1 MNHIYRIVKNHK
13 TGLWTVASEI
23 ARSAGSAASSTL
35 VAGVSGLL
43 LVGAPLVMAADPP
56 LPTATVVN
64 GSTANVYMAPNQ
76 KTTVVNIAAPSATGL
91 STNTYSKFNVDAGGL
106 VLNNATVNAGVT
118 TQSQLAGQLLANPN
132 LVLSARIILNQ
143 VLAGGE
149 RSSLMGFTEVAGAK
163 ADVLVANLNG
173 ITCAGCG
180 FINTDRLTM
189 TTGMPNVGNAG
200 GLTSVTVQ
208 NGDILVTGTGLNV
221 SGVELLNLVARSIK
235 LEGPVNANDLRVYAG
250 AATHQFASSGE
261 QGVPSSTVISSTATE
276 AQVGSVAY
284 AIDSTLLGGMYANTI
299 RLVSTDAGVGVRML
313 GEVAATAADF
323 TLTAAGKVEMSGK
336 VSAARDVAVTSSVSG
351 SAIELTNAAI
361 SAERNIQVAATQGDA
376 SVAGGQLFASNNLAI
391 SAQNLTDTATNHPQV
406 SNNERFAGN
415 ALTVSTSGA
424 TSLSETVWRAQEHL
438 AVNAGTLTT
447 APQTKLGSDNT
458 MSLVTEG
465 NMTLGQGQ
473 IKAQG
478 DLSLEAKGAGV
489 MSVSADGGQGIQTV
503 TGKLDLKAGTLTNA
517 GQIQAQRASALAVG
531 TLNNSGNLLLSM
543 QPERLDADTISVEGT
558 LTNSGKVLS
567 AGNST
572 YVASDVVN
580 TSTGVIQSTKS
591 TSVTANSLVN
601 DNIISLAT
609 EAGASPTSA
618 LQISQVTNRD
628 TIQSTGHVSL
638 AANNLVNDSKII
650 LQSADFHVTNTR
662 LTTASSV
669 IQTPGNFNLTGETLT
684 LENHGAIVRGNLQ
697 GGGTVNVQLGSG
709 FTNGA
714 TVYSGGDL
722 NFNAASINNTNVGAM
737 AAQGTMTMVAE
748 RGDLINKGALY
759 AGRDLNLTAKG
770 TAGDGSNGAIQN
782 LLDFSLVDY
791 RLLGRN
797 WNGGDATNAWNIA
810 GNFIEMGR
818 DVSTYGTIDAGR
830 SIGFTAQ
837 TVVNSS
843 QVNAAGNIAVTAG
856 VFLNQVQGGDSRAW
870 TGRLDLYKSMQDA
883 GFYSFPHKT
892 KLDIYT
898 KTWHEDQ
905 YFSAG
910 NPLYDALNKPQMT
923 ANGILSIA
931 NFSDARNL
939 GGVLQAK
946 QIDIATA
953 QSGATF
959 LNDDLALQTKSYRE
973 YWEDYKKYILL
984 GPLTSA
990 SDSRQSYSLVYT
1002 LAGRDSVPAGAAWTG
1017 DASSDARRIPTWAN
1031 GTRSVDPIYGASIKA
1046 NTLNA
1051 SGFALTN
1058 QGSPLA
1064 PAVTPEGPGTAA
1076 ANEAT
1081 LPFPGLILTLPANP
1095 NGYFVPNRNPA
1106 SRFLVEVNPNFNPG
1120 GSTLGSDYLTEKL
1133 GLKPDETIKR
1143 LGDDSYE
1150 AFLVQQQLIAQTGQ
1164 GLLDGAANLAEV
1176 MSGLMDNAVA
1186 QAGELGLTYGQAPTA
1201 EQLGKLTENIVWM
1214 VETIVDGQKVLAPVV
1229 FLAPATVASIE
1240 RGANIVADDMTL
1252 QVTALTNTGGT
1263 LEGKNSL
1270 AVTSEGDITNTSGTI
1285 KGGNVSLAST
1295 SGSIVNKT
1303 FSEGSG
1309 NDAGFQTTIGKT
1321 ASIQSTGDLSLNAAK
1336 NITNLGAQMSAGG
1349 NASLNAG
1356 DAITFDTIEN
1366 KTTTTATKSFGG
1378 GGLAGFETTTQ
1389 TTVDQVK
1396 SGLTV
1401 GGNLQAKAANDITL
1415 AGTDAN
1421 IAGDA
1426 DMKAGGNLNIVARE
1440 NTVTTKTKSEMAGMG
1455 VGGGVYGM
1463 TETETN
1469 SFSSRN
1475 VGSTL
1480 NIGGNANL
1488 EAEKTLTI
1496 QGSKLNVGGDTAIS
1510 ATDVQVLAGKDLDR
1524 STTVTK
1530 TTSFLQIEDVGGGE
1544 SSGSYAGS
1552 QSQSG
1557 SGSEA
1562 GTQASA
1568 GNGEAGASASASG
1581 SASAGASAGAGA
1593 SYANSAGVT
1602 LAKTKTTTESSLSQ
1616 RSVGSELNLGGN
1628 VTINA
1633 KKTVTLQGS
1642 ELNAAGNVDL
1652 NAKNVQ
1658 LLAAQNIEERSFKEV
1673 TARLGLYAS
1682 TENQASASAD
1692 ASAEASGSAQAG
1704 ASASQSGQSAN
1715 AGASVEGSASA
1726 QAGAQ
1731 AGASSSNTVDV
1742 LRVDTKE
1749 SESRKVTNTGSAIRS
1764 GGNMNINVTDTLR
1777 TVGSTI
1783 EAEGDVALKA
1793 KNMIFEAALDTEYSK
1808 ESTSTTR
1815 AGLYLDAGAGA
1826 EAKAEA
1832 SAGAKAGASA
1842 GNSGMGAEAGAS
1854 ANAEAKAEAK
1864 AEAGAKVGAGIQVKD
1879 TRSTTESGSTTSV
1892 TSAIISRSG
1901 SVSRTAQGLIRDV
1914 GTTIEAA
1921 TDFNQSANRIESLAA
1936 ENSQFTKTTNEET
1949 TARIGVYASA
1959 GASAEAEAS
1968 ASASAEASAG
1978 TGSPKAEAKAE
1989 AGASAEADSEAVV
2002 GLEMSLERKVDST
2015 SSRSTQAVTSTIRV
2029 GGNVNSDS
2037 KEATVLQG
2045 TNIEAGGAVNLS
2057 ASELEIQAA
2066 RNTEE
2071 TTSSS
2076 ETITARMAMKVGVG
2090 AKAEASAKA
2099 SSEDGA
2105 SANAEAGAGVR
2116 AGVEAQMGYSKEDSR
2131 DASTTAVVANISGG
2145 KININTTGKT
2155 TMEGTNLNA
2164 GAGGIQVA
2172 AESLDFKAARDTFE
2186 GSSSSLS
2193 VEASLKVQVT
2203 AGAGANT
2210 DAKANVS
2217 TDVANSSSSGSNAVV
2232 GSLNSEGGL
2241 TITTR
2246 GDTRLEGTQIN
2257 VAGDTN
2263 VAAGGDV
2270 KIEAARNTFEASSL
2284 SVSVSA
2290 GFDKDKSAANLNV
2303 GVEKS
2308 NESSSEAVVSNI
2320 STGGS
2325 LNISAGRN
2333 MTLEGTNIEAGGDA
2347 QLAAGGDVTF
2357 KEARNES
2364 TSSSLSVSVGIGTES
2379 DDEENQLAS
2388 KQTKT
2393 DTSKVEGSLGLGVE
2407 NSRSSQAVTGSIKAG
2422 NNLTVAAGGNATFV
2436 GTDLA
2441 AGNSAQVAAGGDVN
2455 FKAAEST
2462 SSGVSFGLEAS
2473 ASASTEE
2480 KRRLSDEDNKG
2491 DVETK
2496 KTQEAEGSL
2505 SLGVNNAT
2513 EQKGSNI
2520 SAGAGGIQVSSG
2532 GNVNLQGTQMQTDG
2546 AADITAAGKVTQTAA
2561 VSTSVGFGISVS
2573 GSMKN
2578 EETTGSV
2585 PDAADD
2591 KKDDAKADAKDDAKA
2606 DAKDDAKAD
2615 AKDDAKAD
2623 AKDDAK
2629 ADAKDD
2635 AKADAKD
2642 DAKDDKAGDDKKEAA
2657 AEDKKDDEP
2666 EVEKERAGKLG
2677 SLTLSASVGVVNT
2690 TINATG
2696 GSNVRSGITPSG
2708 PIPGVAMTLRGS
2720 VQSDGSLK
2728 ALVPVPGNLPA
2739 GKQVAATQPDGQP
2752 LPDWVKFDA
2761 ATGAISGTPPADF
2774 SGSVSIV
2781 VGVPQADGSVR
2792 KIGVQF

>member
-1 MNHIYRIVKNHK
+1 MR
-13 TGLWTVASEI
+13 
-23 ARSAGSAASSTL
+23 
-35 VAGVSGLL
+35 
-43 LVGAPLVMAADPP
+43 
-56 LPTATVVN
+56 
-64 GSTANVYMAPNQ
+64 
-76 KTTVVNIAAPSATGL
+76 
-91 STNTYSKFNVDAGGL
+91 
-106 VLNNATVNAGVT
+106 
-118 TQSQLAGQLLANPN
+118 
-132 LVLSARIILNQ
+132 
-143 VLAGGE
+143 
-149 RSSLMGFTEVAGAK
+149 
-163 ADVLVANLNG
+163 
-173 ITCAGCG
+173 
-180 FINTDRLTM
+180 
-189 TTGMPNVGNAG
+189 
-200 GLTSVTVQ
+200 
-208 NGDILVTGTGLNV
+208 
-221 SGVELLNLVARSIK
+221 
-235 LEGPVNANDLRVYAG
+235 
-250 AATHQFASSGE
+250 
-261 QGVPSSTVISSTATE
+261 
-276 AQVGSVAY
+276 
-284 AIDSTLLGGMYANTI
+284 
-299 RLVSTDAGVGVRML
+299 
-313 GEVAATAADF
+313 
-323 TLTAAGKVEMSGK
+323 
-336 VSAARDVAVTSSVSG
+336 
-351 SAIELTNAAI
+351 
-361 SAERNIQVAATQGDA
+361 
-376 SVAGGQLFASNNLAI
+376 
-391 SAQNLTDTATNHPQV
+391 
-406 SNNERFAGN
+406 
-415 ALTVSTSGA
+415 
-424 TSLSETVWRAQEHL
+424 
-438 AVNAGTLTT
+438 
-447 APQTKLGSDNT
+447 
-458 MSLVTEG
+458 
-465 NMTLGQGQ
+465 
-473 IKAQG
+473 
-478 DLSLEAKGAGV
+478 
-489 MSVSADGGQGIQTV
+489 
-503 TGKLDLKAGTLTNA
+503 GTLTND
-517 GQIQAQRASALAVG
+517 G
-531 TLNNSGNLLLSM
+531 T
-543 QPERLDADTISVEGT
+543 I
-558 LTNSGKVLS
+558 LS
-567 AGNST
+567 AGNSS
-572 YVASDVVN
+572 YVASDVRN
-580 TSTGVIQSTKS
+580 TSTGVIQSTQS
-591 TSVTANSLVN
+591 TSMTANTLVN
-601 DNIISLAT
+601 DNVISLAT
-609 EAGASPTSA
+609 AAGATSTSA
-618 LQISQVTNRD
+618 LNIGSVTNND

-638 AANNLVNDSKII
+638 VGNDLVNNSKIV
-650 LQSADFHVTNTR
+650 LQSGDFDVANTR
-662 LTTASSV
+662 LTNANSV
-669 IQTPGNFNLTGETLT
+669 IQTQGDFSLTGQTLVFDNT
-684 LENHGAIVRGNLQ
+684 AAIIRGNLA
-697 GGGTVNVQLGSG
+697 GSG
-709 FTNGA
+709 SVDIDLSSDFINTA

-722 NFNAASINNTNVGAM
+722 NFNAASINNTNVAAM
-737 AAQGTMTMVAE
+737 AAQGNMALVAE
-748 RGDLINKGALY
+748 RGDLVNKGALY
-759 AGRDLNLTAKG
+759 AGRNMNLTAQG
-770 TAGDGSNGAIQN
+770 TAGDGSNGTIQN
-782 LLDFSLVDY
+782 LLDYTLVNY
-791 RLLGRN
+791 RLLGKN
-797 WNGGDATNAWNIA
+797 WNGGYSVGWNIA
-810 GNFIEMGR
+810 SDMVETGR
-818 DVSTYGTIDAGR
+818 DVTSYGTIDSGE
-830 SIGFTAQ
+830 SIVFTAK
-837 TVVNSS
+837 TVINSS
-843 QVNAAGNIAVTAG
+843 QVNAAGNISVNAG
-856 VFLNQVQGGDSRAW
+856 TFLNQVQGGDSRSW
-870 TGRLDLYKSMQDA
+870 SGRLDLLKTKQDNSY
-883 GFYSFPHKT
+883 YSFPDDYR
-892 KLDIYT
+892 LDVYNM
-898 KTWHEDQ
+898 TWHVDQ

-910 NPLYDALNKPQMT
+910 NPLYDVLNKPQMT
-923 ANGILSIA
+923 ANGILAIS
-931 NFSDARNL
+931 NFADAKNL

-946 QIDIATA
+946 QIDISTS
-953 QSGATF
+953 QLGASF
-959 LNDDLALQTKSYRE
+959 LNDDLSLQKKSYRE
-973 YWEDYKKYILL
+973 YWEHYTHYIAL
-984 GPLTSA
+984 GPATYEDNPLRNWSQTF
-990 SDSRQSYSLVYT
+990 T
-1002 LAGRDSVPAGAAWTG
+1002 TAGRDSFAFGAPSW
-1017 DASSDARRIPTWAN
+1017 SSGWVGA
-1031 GTRSVDPIYGASIKA
+1031 TRSADPIYGASIKA

-1058 QGSPLA
+1058 QGSPVA
-1064 PAVTPEGPGTAA
+1064 PAVTAEGPGTAVS
-1076 ANEAT
+1076 NEAT
-1081 LPFPGLILTLPANP
+1081 VPFPGLILTLPSNP

-1106 SRFLVEVNPNFNPG
+1106 SRYLVEVNPNFNPG

-1133 GLKPDETIKR
+1133 GLKPEETLKR

-1176 MSGLMDNAVA
+1176 MSDLMDGAVK
-1186 QAGELGLTYGQAPTA
+1186 QAGELGLTYGQAPTP

-1240 RGANIVADDMTL
+1240 RGANVVADDMTL
-1252 QVTALTNTGGT
+1252 QVTALTNMGGT
-1263 LEGKNSL
+1263 LEGKNTL

-1285 KGGNVSLAST
+1285 KGGNVSLTST
-1295 SGSIVNKT
+1295 TGSIVNKT

-1309 NDAGFQTTIGKT
+1309 NDAGYQTTIGKT

-1366 KTTTTATKSFGG
+1366 KTTTTTSRSFGG
-1378 GGLAGFETTTQ
+1378 GGLAGSETTTQ
-1389 TTVDQVK
+1389 STVNQVK

-1426 DMKAGGNLNIVARE
+1426 DIKAGGNLNIVARE
-1440 NTVTTKTKSEMAGMG
+1440 NTVTTQTKSQMAGMG

-1488 EAEKTLTI
+1488 EAEKTLTV
-1496 QGSKLNVGGDTAIS
+1496 QGSKLNVTGDTSIS
-1510 ATDVQVLAGKDLDR
+1510 AADVQVLAGKDLDR

-1530 TTSFLQIEDVGGGE
+1530 TTSFLQIENVGGGE
-1544 SSGSYAGS
+1544 ASGSYSGAE
-1552 QSQSG
+1552 SQSG
-1557 SGSEA
+1557 SSSEA
-1562 GTQASA
+1562 GAQASA
-1568 GNGEAGASASASG
+1568 GNGEASASASASG

-1628 VTINA
+1628 VKINA
-1633 KKTVTLQGS
+1633 KNTVTLQGS
-1642 ELNAAGNVDL
+1642 DINAAGNVDL

-1658 LLAAQNIEERSFKEV
+1658 MLAAQNIEERSFKEV

-1692 ASAEASGSAQAG
+1692 ASAEASGSAQAS
-1704 ASASQSGQSAN
+1704 ASASKSGQSAN
-1715 AGASVEGSASA
+1715 VGASVEGSASA

-1731 AGASSSNTVDV
+1731 AGASSNNTVDV

-1764 GGNMNINVTDTLR
+1764 GGNMNINVAETLR

-1783 EAEGDVALKA
+1783 EAEGNVDLKA
-1793 KNMIFEAALDTEYSK
+1793 KDMKFEAAQDTDYSR

-1815 AGLYLDAGAGA
+1815 AGLYLDAGANA

-1832 SAGAKAGASA
+1832 NAGAKAGANA
-1842 GNSGMGAEAGAS
+1842 GNSGLGAEAGAS
-1854 ANAEAKAEAK
+1854 ASAEAKAEAK

-1879 TRSTTESGSTTSV
+1879 TRSTTESGSSTAV

-1901 SVSRTAQGLIRDV
+1901 SVSRTAEGLIRDV

-1921 TDFNQSANRIESLAA
+1921 TDFNQSAKRIESLAA

-1949 TARIGVYASA
+1949 TARIGVYAGA
-1959 GASAEAEAS
+1959 GASGEAQAN

-1978 TGSPKAEAKAE
+1978 TGTPKGEAKAE
-1989 AGASAEADSEAVV
+1989 AGASAEADAEAVV
-2002 GLEMSLERKVDST
+2002 GLETSLERKVDST
-2015 SSRSTQAVTSTIRV
+2015 SSRSTQAVTSNIKV
-2029 GGNVNSDS
+2029 GGNVNSAS

-2057 ASELEIQAA
+2057 AAELEIQAA

-2076 ETITARMAMKVGVG
+2076 ETITARMAMKVGLG
-2090 AKAEASAKA
+2090 AKGEASAKA

-2131 DASTTAVVANISGG
+2131 DASTSAVVANISGG

-2164 GAGGIQVA
+2164 GAGGIEVA

-2186 GSSSSLS
+2186 SSSSSLS

-2210 DAKANVS
+2210 DVKANAS
-2217 TDVANSSSSGSNAVV
+2217 TDVSNSSSSGSNAVV

-2303 GVEKS
+2303 GVEKA

-2333 MTLEGTNIEAGGDA
+2333 MTLEGANIEAGGDA
-2347 QLAAGGDVTF
+2347 QLAAGGDITF

-2364 TSSSLSVSVGIGTES
+2364 SSSSLSVSVGIGTES

-2455 FKAAEST
+2455 FKAAESS
-2462 SSGVSFGLEAS
+2462 SSGFSVGVEAK

-2480 KRRLSDEDNKG
+2480 KRRLSDEDNTG

-2496 KTQEAEGSL
+2496 KTQEAEGSA
-2505 SLGVNNAT
+2505 SFGVNSAT

-2532 GNVNLQGTQMQTDG
+2532 RNVNLQGTQMQTDG
-2546 AADITAAGKVTQTAA
+2546 AADITAAGQVTQTAA
-2561 VSTSVGFGISVS
+2561 VSSSVGFGISVS

-2585 PDAADD
+2585 PDAADE
-2591 KKDDAKADAKDDAKA
+2591 KKDTEKNDDAKADAKDDAKA

-2642 DAKDDKAGDDKKEAA
+2642 DAKADANGEEDKKDAA
-2657 AEDKKDDEP
+2657 ADDKKDDEP
-2666 EVEKERAGKLG
+2666 EVEKERGAKLG
-2677 SLTLSASVGVVNT
+2677 SLTLTASRDVSAT
-2690 TINATG
+2690 TINAAG
-2696 GSNVRSGITPSG
+2696 GSTVRSGIVPSG
-2708 PIPGVAMTLRGS
+2708 PIPGVTMTLRGS
-2720 VQSDGSLK
+2720 VQADGSLK
-2728 ALVPVPGNLPA
+2728 ALVPIPGNLPA
-2739 GKQVAATQPDGQP
+2739 GKEVAATQPDGKP

-2792 KIGVQF
+2792 KVGVQF